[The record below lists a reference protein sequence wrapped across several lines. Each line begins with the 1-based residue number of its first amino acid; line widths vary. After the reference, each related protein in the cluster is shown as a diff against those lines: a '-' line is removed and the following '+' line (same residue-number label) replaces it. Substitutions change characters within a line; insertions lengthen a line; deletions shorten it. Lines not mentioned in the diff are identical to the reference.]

1 MKSVKKQN
9 VMIPKMEEVEQEK
22 ERLNNRHR
30 FYKLLR
36 NTTFTL
42 LVVAAASVLIAFL
55 LMPVLRVSGDSMEPT
70 LKDQDVV
77 LLVKTDHFE
86 TGELCGF
93 YWQNKLLLKR
103 IIAGPGDMVDIKDD
117 GSVYVNGQELD
128 EPYVTEKS
136 LGDCDMEF
144 PYQVPENKYFVMGDH
159 RSVSIDSRNSVIGCV
174 DKSQMVGKIWIRVWP
189 LKNLGSV

>member
-1 MKSVKKQN
+1 
-9 VMIPKMEEVEQEK
+9 MIPKMEEVEQEK

-189 LKNLGSV
+189 LKNMGSV

>member
-1 MKSVKKQN
+1 
-9 VMIPKMEEVEQEK
+9 MIPKMEEVEQEK

-159 RSVSIDSRNSVIGCV
+159 RSVSIDSRSSVIGCV

>member
-1 MKSVKKQN
+1 
-9 VMIPKMEEVEQEK
+9 MEEVEQEK

-77 LLVKTDHFE
+77 LLVKTDYFE

>member
-1 MKSVKKQN
+1 
-9 VMIPKMEEVEQEK
+9 MIPKMEEVEQEK

-189 LKNLGSV
+189 LKNLESV

>member
-1 MKSVKKQN
+1 
-9 VMIPKMEEVEQEK
+9 MIPKMEEVEQEK
-22 ERLNNRHR
+22 ERLNNRRR

-93 YWQNKLLLKR
+93 YWQNELLLKR

>member
-1 MKSVKKQN
+1 
-9 VMIPKMEEVEQEK
+9 MIPKMEEVEQEK

>member
-1 MKSVKKQN
+1 
-9 VMIPKMEEVEQEK
+9 MEEVEQEK

-189 LKNLGSV
+189 LKNMGSV

>member
-1 MKSVKKQN
+1 
-9 VMIPKMEEVEQEK
+9 MIPKMEEVEQEK
-22 ERLNNRHR
+22 ERLNNRQR

>member
-1 MKSVKKQN
+1 
-9 VMIPKMEEVEQEK
+9 MEEVEQEK

>member
-1 MKSVKKQN
+1 
-9 VMIPKMEEVEQEK
+9 MEEVEQEK
-22 ERLNNRHR
+22 ERLSNRRR

>member
-22 ERLNNRHR
+22 ERLNNRRR

-159 RSVSIDSRNSVIGCV
+159 RSVSIDSRSSVIGCV

>member
-1 MKSVKKQN
+1 
-9 VMIPKMEEVEQEK
+9 MIPKMEEVEQEK
-22 ERLNNRHR
+22 ERLINRRR

>member
-1 MKSVKKQN
+1 
-9 VMIPKMEEVEQEK
+9 MIPKMEEVEQEK
-22 ERLNNRHR
+22 ERLNNRRR

-103 IIAGPGDMVDIKDD
+103 IIAGSGDMVDIKDD

>member
-1 MKSVKKQN
+1 
-9 VMIPKMEEVEQEK
+9 MEEVEQEK
-22 ERLNNRHR
+22 DRLNNRHR

>member
-9 VMIPKMEEVEQEK
+9 VVIPKMVEVEQEK
-22 ERLNNRHR
+22 ERLNNRRR

>member
-1 MKSVKKQN
+1 
-9 VMIPKMEEVEQEK
+9 MEEVEQEK
-22 ERLNNRHR
+22 ERLSNRHR

>member
-1 MKSVKKQN
+1 
-9 VMIPKMEEVEQEK
+9 MEEVKEEK
-22 ERLNNRHR
+22 ERLSNRRR

-70 LKDQDVV
+70 LEDQNVV
-77 LLVKTDHFE
+77 LLIKTDHFE

-136 LGDCDMEF
+136 LGKCDMEF

-159 RSVSIDSRNSVIGCV
+159 RSVSIDSRSSVIGCV

>member
-22 ERLNNRHR
+22 ERLNNRRR